1 MSGKLS
7 ADERLELWR
16 DWLDGLKKEIGD
28 RHVERGI
35 WREMTDALDAK
46 LPHSVAF
53 RNHYARLYVDAQ
65 AMAIRR
71 LTDKDHRVQSVARLL
86 IEIRLHR
93 DVMTRSRFIGLRPSD
108 EAARSGV
115 MFDRE
120 FGLGSDHVADETLA
134 RDLDELAKTSE
145 AVRHLANKR
154 VAHMTGTR
162 PRQMTF
168 EDRHTSLDVIS
179 KIFTRYY
186 RLLNQ
191 VDLDPV
197 PSLADDWRR
206 PFRGSLF
213 PEFPFARDE
222 D

>member
-1 MSGKLS
+1 
-7 ADERLELWR
+7 
-16 DWLDGLKKEIGD
+16 
-28 RHVERGI
+28 
-35 WREMTDALDAK
+35 MTDALDAK

-120 FGLGSDHVADETLA
+120 FLVTAG
-134 RDLDELAKTSE
+134 R
-145 AVRHLANKR
+145 
-154 VAHMTGTR
+154 
-162 PRQMTF
+162 RQMPSRGGLF
-168 EDRHTSLDVIS
+168 KSPLRHE
-179 KIFTRYY
+179 KW
-186 RLLNQ
+186 
-191 VDLDPV
+191 P
-197 PSLADDWRR
+197 
-206 PFRGSLF
+206 
-213 PEFPFARDE
+213 
-222 D
+222 